1 MYKMSIEKQL
11 AAARLVVKRIY
22 RRHGIYLTANDGMC
36 YPQLNP
42 NEDMFCEGES
52 YAQRL
57 RRHIEFC
64 LSETSLNDAEDP
76 TQVVLY

>member
-1 MYKMSIEKQL
+1 MSIEKQL
-11 AAARLVVKRIY
+11 AAARLVVERIY

-42 NEDMFCEGES
+42 NEDMFYEGET

-57 RRHIEFC
+57 RGHIEFV
-64 LSETSLNDAEDP
+64 LARQGIDDAEDP
-76 TQVVLY
+76 TQIVIY